1 VKTFNKLGIFAH
13 IRARFLATSMTL
25 SSRPEPLGRREQ
37 ESWSY
42 GSAVPIWQHPL
53 KIDRRTP
60 PGELDLERS
69 ARPRIALVPPARNVA
84 RTIEHVANIGPRVS
98 AYLIRKISSAIRIA
112 SLSPSFSNADLVSGT

>member
-53 KIDRRTP
+53 TIDRRTP
-60 PGELDLERS
+60 PANIPSG
-69 ARPRIALVPPARNVA
+69 APAR
-84 RTIEHVANIGPRVS
+84 E
-98 AYLIRKISSAIRIA
+98 
-112 SLSPSFSNADLVSGT
+112 SLSQRRPEASREHN